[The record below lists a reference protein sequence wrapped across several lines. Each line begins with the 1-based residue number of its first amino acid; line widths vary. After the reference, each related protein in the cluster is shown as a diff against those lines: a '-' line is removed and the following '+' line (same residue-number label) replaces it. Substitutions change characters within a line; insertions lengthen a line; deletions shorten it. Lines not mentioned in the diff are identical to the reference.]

1 MTTEPH
7 HDQAPL
13 AREGLAKRVE
23 LAGLVLL
30 TNVPM
35 ALSGQPDQVR
45 AAYAVITVGAA
56 VLHIAIGAAVWVV
69 RVKLKA

>member
-1 MTTEPH
+1 MKNPSH
-7 HDQAPL
+7 HDQALL
-13 AREGLAKRVE
+13 ARESLVKRVE
-23 LAGLVLL
+23 LAGYVLL

-35 ALSGQPDQVR
+35 AMSGQSDQVR
-45 AAYAVITVGAA
+45 AAYAVITIGAA